1 MLMLHLQK
9 RDLNIFILLNSLW
22 ILSSINIKNI
32 VSPNTKLKTL
42 NLRLNSLKKEWY
54 LKEVSKKNRSKTD
67 FMIYQLTSDKIL
79 LSRIF
84 WETWYEL
91 NSIQYNLSY
100 LLYNHQLF
108 LWNLISY
115 FLWKIRENNESFELD
130 FNKVFWSKQVQQIIL
145 REQRSKENKYDYLDK
160 IPIPDFM
167 FENNNILYCFELENM
182 NSYNQFKNKMTLYND
197 LEIYKNNENFLPL
210 FKNKKIVLII
220 WCRATKKEKYEEIIN
235 ENLNWVKTLIK
246 TID

>member
-1 MLMLHLQK
+1 MFMLHLQK

-22 ILSSINIKNI
+22 ILTSKNIKNI
-32 VSPNTKLKTL
+32 VSHNTELKTL

-54 LKEVSKKNRSKTD
+54 LKEVNKKDRRKTD
-67 FMIYQLTSDKIL
+67 YLIYQLTTDKIL
-79 LSRIF
+79 FSRIY

-115 FLWKIRENNESFELD
+115 FLWKIREKNESFELD
-130 FNKVFWSKQVQQIIL
+130 FNKIYWSKQVQQLIL
-145 REQRSKENKYDYLDK
+145 REQRSKENKYNYLDK
-160 IPIPDFM
+160 VPIPDFM
-167 FENNNILYCFELENM
+167 IENNNILYCFELENM
-182 NSYNQFKNKMTLYND
+182 NSYSQFKNKMILYND

-210 FKNKKIVLII
+210 FKDKKIVLII

>member
-9 RDLNIFILLNSLW
+9 RDLNIFILLNSIW
-22 ILSSINIKNI
+22 ILTSKNIKNI
-32 VSPNTKLKTL
+32 VSNNTKLKTL

-54 LKEVSKKNRSKTD
+54 LKEVNKSDRRKTD
-67 FMIYQLTSDKIL
+67 YMIYQLTGDKIL
-79 LSRIF
+79 LSRIY

-100 LLYNHQLF
+100 LLYNHQLY

-115 FLWKIRENNESFELD
+115 FLEKIREKNESFELD
-130 FNKVFWSKQVQQIIL
+130 FNKIYGSKQVQQIIL

-160 IPIPDFM
+160 IPIPDFL
-167 FENNNILYCFELENM
+167 FEQNNILYCFELENM
-182 NSYNQFKNKMTLYND
+182 NSYNQFKNKMILYND

-210 FKNKKIVLII
+210 FKNKKIVLIV

-235 ENLNWVKTLIK
+235 ENLNWIKTLIK